1 MVLILSFEVRSMWS
15 GNKAPWGP
23 PHQDPFLASEPCI
36 FLSFATKPI

>member
-23 PHQDPFLASEPCI
+23 SPTRALFWALNPV
-36 FLSFATKPI
+36 SFYLL